1 MLRIKARA
9 LFEDEVNFRRHGR
22 PLAAQ
27 LLRQGRAHGQL
38 KLRPRRQGRG
48 CPGDRI
54 SGLRRRQGCGGA
66 PPKAVAVTTGFGQLG
81 TQAWAHP
88 FPA

>member
-1 MLRIKARA
+1 MLGIKARA
-9 LFEDEVNFRRHGR
+9 LFQDEVNFRRHGR

-38 KLRPRRQGRG
+38 KLRSRREGRG
-48 CPGDRI
+48 RPGDRI
-54 SGLRRRQGCGGA
+54 SGFCCRQGCGGA
-66 PPKAVAVTTGFGQLG
+66 PPEAIAVTTGFGQLG
-81 TQAWAHP
+81 TEAWTHP